1 MKIVFVGAM
10 WCASCFVM
18 KPIMNDIKKE
28 FENLDISFYD
38 YDQDNK
44 IVEKYNIN
52 DILPVI
58 VFVDDNGNELK
69 KLEGEY
75 SKKELINIIQNL
87 N

>member
-1 MKIVFVGAM
+1 MKIVFVWAM

-58 VFVDDNGNELK
+58 VFVDDNWNELK
-69 KLEGEY
+69 KLEWEY